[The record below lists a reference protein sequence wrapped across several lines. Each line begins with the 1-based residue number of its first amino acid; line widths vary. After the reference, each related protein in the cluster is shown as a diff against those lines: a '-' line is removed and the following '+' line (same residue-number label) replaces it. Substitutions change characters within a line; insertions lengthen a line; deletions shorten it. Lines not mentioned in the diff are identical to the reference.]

1 MFLDLRT
8 VPSFVINLDRY
19 PEKYDRFRTGFS
31 SVGIFPQRMSGVDA
45 KFIDFTDPSWNN
57 RIDASV
63 HWTIRNGRYVD
74 SQFQSY
80 GGLGCYLSHTELW
93 RRLLSQ
99 SEHEVYIIYED
110 DCEAPTAV
118 QLDQIHQFLNET
130 ALMYP
135 QWDLMFMGFV
145 LVPHMT
151 EHEQVGAGRFRVTSQ
166 LFGLHAYVIHKR
178 GAAKLLQRAF
188 PIVHQ
193 LDSYITYECAR
204 DVVNAYRP
212 AVSILNQKN
221 LEGSSIQTD
230 DAIKCDLNRLSSE
243 ELRSW
248 QRLSVLSTFSLIVNV
263 VLILLLVLLIAWIYF
278 YQRHRERS

>member
-1 MFLDLRT
+1 MFLDLRAL
-8 VPSFVINLDRY
+8 PSFVITLDRF

-31 SVGIFPQRMSGVDA
+31 SVGIFPQRMAGVDA
-45 KFIDFTDPSWNN
+45 KMIDFTHSSWND

-80 GGLGCYLSHTELW
+80 GGLGCYLSHIHLW
-93 RRLLSQ
+93 RQLASQ
-99 SEHEVYIIYED
+99 SEQEVYIIFED
-110 DCEAPTAV
+110 DCEAPTLA
-118 QLDQIHQFLNET
+118 QLSQINQFLNET
-130 ALMYP
+130 VQVYP
-135 QWDLMFMGFV
+135 QWDLMFLGFV
-145 LVPHMT
+145 LVPNMAA
-151 EHEQVGAGRFRVTSQ
+151 HEKVGAGRFRVTSQ

-204 DVVNAYRP
+204 DALNAYRP
-212 AVSILNQKN
+212 EVSILNQKN

-230 DAIKCDLNRLSSE
+230 DPIKCDLNRLSTE

-248 QRLSVLSTFSLIVNV
+248 QRLSALSTFSLILNV
-263 VLILLLVLLIAWIYF
+263 VLILLLVLFIVWIYVYF
-278 YQRHRERS
+278 RRSS